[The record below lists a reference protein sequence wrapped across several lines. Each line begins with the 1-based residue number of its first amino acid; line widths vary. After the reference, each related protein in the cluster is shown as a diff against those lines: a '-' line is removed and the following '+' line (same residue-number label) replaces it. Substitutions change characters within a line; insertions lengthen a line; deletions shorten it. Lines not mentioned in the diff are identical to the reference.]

1 MVNVIQAALRRLK
14 KSPTDAA
21 IILFSMVAVH
31 TGIPFHASI
40 ASAKGAIGGL
50 TRSLAAE
57 RAFRIRVNAMAPLLI
72 DAPLAGSLL
81 DSDEKRNASAGR
93 HPLKRTE
100 SPAVPSTR
108 NTSHADNKR
117 QVGNSGIHLVRKF
130 VYIWFQGIIVC
141 IIVY

>member
-1 MVNVIQAALRRLK
+1 M
-14 KSPTDAA
+14 
-21 IILFSMVAVH
+21 
-31 TGIPFHASI
+31 
-40 ASAKGAIGGL
+40 
-50 TRSLAAE
+50 
-57 RAFRIRVNAMAPLLI
+57 RVNAMAPLLI

-93 HPLKRTE
+93 YPLKRIG
-100 SPAVPSTR
+100 SPAVPPTR

-117 QVGNSGIHLVRKF
+117 QFGNSGIHLVRKF